1 MVCLNEVCMKG
12 EKRKGE
18 REFSIMVAL
27 MCVLFIALSCKC
39 WELLLKMCMHNA

>member
-18 REFSIMVAL
+18 REFSIIYGSINV
-27 MCVLFIALSCKC
+27 CVVYCTILQVLGAFVENVHA
-39 WELLLKMCMHNA
+39 